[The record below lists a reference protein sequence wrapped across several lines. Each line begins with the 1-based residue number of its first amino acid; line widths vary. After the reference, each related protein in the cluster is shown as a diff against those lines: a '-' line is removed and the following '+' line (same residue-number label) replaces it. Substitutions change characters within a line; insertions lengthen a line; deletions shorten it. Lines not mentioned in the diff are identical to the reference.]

1 MGLQRNVMKRRNHAL
16 LLKKSLASCH
26 GMVTRSLSHTFSRIG
41 VVKHCR
47 PNFLPWKL
55 FLLLKKRIQR
65 MKVKIKQLDFWLMEF
80 ISADEKEGNLGP
92 LTKGIDVLELHG
104 KRLQSMICKL

>member
-1 MGLQRNVMKRRNHAL
+1 
-16 LLKKSLASCH
+16 
-26 GMVTRSLSHTFSRIG
+26 
-41 VVKHCR
+41 
-47 PNFLPWKL
+47 
-55 FLLLKKRIQR
+55 